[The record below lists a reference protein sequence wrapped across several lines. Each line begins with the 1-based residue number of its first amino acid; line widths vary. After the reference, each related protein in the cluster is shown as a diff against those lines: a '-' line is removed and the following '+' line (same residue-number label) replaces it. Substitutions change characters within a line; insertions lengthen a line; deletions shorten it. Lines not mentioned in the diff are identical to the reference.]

1 MKEDN
6 SNKLRAFTLIEIMVV
21 VVILGI
27 LASLIMPR
35 IMDKPGQARIQKAK
49 HDIQTISSAL
59 NLYKLDKY
67 TYPSTDE
74 GLDKLVNKYLDN
86 KPVDPWGRDY
96 YYLSPG
102 EKGDF
107 DLYSFGADGKLG
119 GSDENSAINNWE

>member
-1 MKEDN
+1 
-6 SNKLRAFTLIEIMVV
+6 
-21 VVILGI
+21 
-27 LASLIMPR
+27 
-35 IMDKPGQARIQKAK
+35 MDKPGQARIQKAK

-119 GSDENSAINNWE
+119 GSDENSDINNWE